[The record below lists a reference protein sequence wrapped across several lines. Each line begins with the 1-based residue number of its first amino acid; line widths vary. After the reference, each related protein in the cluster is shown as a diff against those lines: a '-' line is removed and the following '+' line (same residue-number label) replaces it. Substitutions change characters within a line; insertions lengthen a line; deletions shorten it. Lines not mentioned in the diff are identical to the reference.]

1 MELPPI
7 RKSKK
12 GEMNEPPPTKIS
24 ITEGDVAEG
33 DSVGVLAGVF
43 VGVKVGIA
51 AVGVSGDNVG
61 FAEGVSVGVLAGVFV
76 GVEVG
81 IAAVGVSGD
90 NVGFAEGVSV
100 GVSVGVFVGIA
111 VAGEVGDNVGFA
123 EGVPVGGLDLISI
136 SPLSVS
142 LNTPPVTVPYL
153 ISEQFVAH

>member
-33 DSVGVLAGVF
+33 D
-43 VGVKVGIA
+43 
-51 AVGVSGDNVG
+51 
-61 FAEGVSVGVLAGVFV
+61 SVGVLAGVFV